1 MSFCKNKILFN
12 CTLLCDYYV
21 YFSLMCIYI
30 NIYIYV
36 YQETSVENQFNRLNH
51 QKQQTKKKSIQ
62 IPLVITY
69 NHTLPNFR
77 KILSDNWSLL
87 IINNRLKNIFKEQL
101 IIAYLQ
107 NKHLRDMIEDTTT
120 EKTKVVRK

>member
-1 MSFCKNKILFN
+1 M
-12 CTLLCDYYV
+12 
-21 YFSLMCIYI
+21 
-30 NIYIYV
+30 
-36 YQETSVENQFNRLNH
+36 
-51 QKQQTKKKSIQ
+51 
-62 IPLVITY
+62 TY

-87 IINNRLKNIFKEQL
+87 IINNRLKNIFKEQP

-107 NKHLRDMIEDTTT
+107 NKHLRDIIEDTTT

>member
-1 MSFCKNKILFN
+1 M
-12 CTLLCDYYV
+12 
-21 YFSLMCIYI
+21 
-30 NIYIYV
+30 
-36 YQETSVENQFNRLNH
+36 
-51 QKQQTKKKSIQ
+51 
-62 IPLVITY
+62 TY

>member
-1 MSFCKNKILFN
+1 M
-12 CTLLCDYYV
+12 
-21 YFSLMCIYI
+21 
-30 NIYIYV
+30 
-36 YQETSVENQFNRLNH
+36 
-51 QKQQTKKKSIQ
+51 
-62 IPLVITY
+62 TY

-87 IINNRLKNIFKEQL
+87 IINNGLKNIFKEQL